1 MAWPMALIVQI
12 LTSDNDTEIV
22 ASLRQIL
29 SSTDGYGLIHES
41 ISSQS
46 ASIWTRQWQ
55 VLLLNIGA

>member
-46 ASIWTRQWQ
+46 ASIWTRQW
-55 VLLLNIGA
+55 